1 MAGRARHGEFTS
13 PLDRMTN
20 PKNMNSIYYTYI
32 LYSPSHKRY
41 YIGQTNNLAGRIV
54 RHNNGL
60 VTSTKPYKPWELVGS
75 IEKTGRKEAMQLE
88 RKLKNLNTEDLEK
101 FIRKYFNK

>member
-1 MAGRARHGEFTS
+1 MAYQARHGEFAS

-32 LYSPSHKRY
+32 LYSTSHKRY
-41 YIGQTNNLAGRIV
+41 YIGQTNNLAERIV

-75 IEKTGRKEAMQLE
+75 IEKAGRKEAMQLE